1 MTYPA
6 VLRTFQKSVAIVTSL
21 PLSVSVGVCALVSF
35 AYINLLL
42 SFKKFPLHRQEQA
55 LLVKLWNYSHIC
67 LHLTSVTVVV
77 SWGMGVF
84 VNRTSQFFVRHG
96 QNPSMRIL
104 QDSESNVTRQHYL
117 WLKDM
122 FGYSLC
128 SMCYFGLLER
138 TMIAFLNLFDTKF
151 SSSSIGASVCIHYLV
166 VMALWLLGLY
176 IFSPC
181 MVAAPLIVLER
192 KSLRLALSKSSK
204 LLKALSSDSVSW
216 FSGQQ
221 CHLIKLVA
229 FLSLGI
235 VVLDWI
241 TRISFTNIA
250 SNYEAQMHLFP
261 SHVFRSIALGLVH
274 VVAFLPLYST

>member
-1 MTYPA
+1 
-6 VLRTFQKSVAIVTSL
+6 
-21 PLSVSVGVCALVSF
+21 
-35 AYINLLL
+35 
-42 SFKKFPLHRQEQA
+42 
-55 LLVKLWNYSHIC
+55 
-67 LHLTSVTVVV
+67 
-77 SWGMGVF
+77 
-84 VNRTSQFFVRHG
+84 
-96 QNPSMRIL
+96 
-104 QDSESNVTRQHYL
+104 
-117 WLKDM
+117 
-122 FGYSLC
+122 
-128 SMCYFGLLER
+128 
-138 TMIAFLNLFDTKF
+138 
-151 SSSSIGASVCIHYLV
+151 
-166 VMALWLLGLY
+166 MALWLLGLY

-274 VVAFLPLYST
+274 VVAFLPLYSTWVNVSQEKLWKRFILNVELSNSFSSLSNSRCLPAFWQSNIIG